1 MLDVRN
7 QLRESSKSSE
17 KRRQARGG
25 LMSAASLPQTAEASA
40 GGSAASDAIDH
51 DPANSRVGDASNAA
65 PDGRARSATSRTH
78 GSVLSSANGTKP
90 SAEAADGAA
99 EQNPADIAIA
109 GEVGRGLSALFRVA
123 GRAKTKMIPYG
134 PGIEWSTFGVLI
146 PLMECGP
153 LRSSALAE
161 AVHLDPSRVS
171 RMVSHMIELGLV
183 ARHADPAD
191 GRAAILQITAEGE
204 RLFHQIQR
212 QRDEYLA
219 SVVSDWSEHDRR
231 SLALLL
237 RRLADGLGDAMQ
249 KDDHHT
255 HSHSKLEP
263 A

>member
-1 MLDVRN
+1 
-7 QLRESSKSSE
+7 
-17 KRRQARGG
+17 
-25 LMSAASLPQTAEASA
+25 MSAASLPQTAETPT
-40 GGSAASDAIDH
+40 GESAASDATDH
-51 DPANSRVGDASNAA
+51 DPASRRVSDAGPDVGTA
-65 PDGRARSATSRTH
+65 PTR
-78 GSVLSSANGTKP
+78 SANGALMSSVNGT
-90 SAEAADGAA
+90 AEPATTEDAAS
-99 EQNPADIAIA
+99 DIALA
-109 GEVGRGLSALFRVA
+109 SEVGRGLSALFRVA
-123 GRAKTKMIPYG
+123 SRAKSKMIQYG
-134 PGIEWSTFGVLI
+134 PGIEWSTFGILI

-191 GRAAILQITAEGE
+191 GRAAILQITTEGE

-237 RRLADGLGDAMQ
+237 GRLADGLGEAMQ

-255 HSHSKLEP
+255 HSHSKLES

>member
-1 MLDVRN
+1 
-7 QLRESSKSSE
+7 
-17 KRRQARGG
+17 
-25 LMSAASLPQTAEASA
+25 MSAASLPQTAEVPT
-40 GGSAASDAIDH
+40 GESAASDADH
-51 DPANSRVGDASNAA
+51 DPANRRVSDTTNA
-65 PDGRARSATSRTH
+65 PTRPRSANGRTH
-78 GSVLSSANGTKP
+78 GSVMSSVNGTASQDP
-90 SAEAADGAA
+90 E
-99 EQNPADIAIA
+99 PPTDIAIA

-146 PLMECGP
+146 PLMESGP

-212 QRDEYLA
+212 QRDEFLA

-237 RRLADGLGDAMQ
+237 RRLADGLGEAMQ
-249 KDDHHT
+249 KDDHHSP
-255 HSHSKLEP
+255 SHSKLES